1 MKFWKNEV
9 GGHMRSEEYEVGEHI
24 MMSESMSLGRR
35 AYEVGKHEVEGYD
48 YEVGGKMRLEGIRA

>member
-24 MMSESMSLGRR
+24 MMSESMS
-35 AYEVGKHEVEGYD
+35 
-48 YEVGGKMRLEGIRA
+48 